1 MSNSPTLEA
10 LAATAEALAATA
22 EALAATA
29 ALLEDMR
36 ASLDQLDPDSLLD
49 FVESAHE
56 AQYQLG
62 RAVQARL
69 IEALRSSDE
78 TAAAPKSMADLLAM
92 PEADHIDYDFELK
105 RRK

>member
-10 LAATAEALAATA
+10 LAATE
-22 EALAATA
+22 

-36 ASLDQLDPDSLLD
+36 ASLDQLDTDSLLG
-49 FVESAHE
+49 FMEAAHD

-69 IEALRSSDE
+69 IEALRSGAE
-78 TAAAPKSMADLLAM
+78 ATAAPKSMADLLAM
-92 PEADHIDYDFELK
+92 PEADHIDNDFELK